1 MRNRHEAYADDP
13 APMIVPGDD
22 LDRIMAVMVR
32 AFDVQFG
39 EAWTRKQ
46 VSDAMLFGHCRYG
59 LIGSDGAEPDDPSQD
74 AVGFFLARRIIDEEE
89 LLLFAIDPDHRRKG
103 LGHVLLKRMLDE
115 ARAAG
120 MVRIFLEMRRDNP
133 ADALYAAHGF
143 RAIGLR
149 RGYYRTP
156 DGSRIDAISQE
167 LVLQN

>member
-1 MRNRHEAYADDP
+1 MKLTPFIPPD
-13 APMIVPGDD
+13 DD

-32 AFDVQFG
+32 AFAPQYG
-39 EAWTRKQ
+39 EAWNRKQ

-59 LIGSDGAEPDDPSQD
+59 LIASDGTEPDDPTID

-103 LGHVLLKRMLDE
+103 LGHALLARMLQE

-120 MVRIFLEMRRDNP
+120 MVRVFLEMRRENP

-143 RAIGLR
+143 RAVGLR
-149 RGYYRTP
+149 RGYYRAP

-167 LVLQN
+167 LVLSD

>member
-1 MRNRHEAYADDP
+1 MSA
-13 APMIVPGDD
+13 APLLPSGDD
-22 LDRIMAVMVR
+22 LDQIMGVMVR
-32 AFDVQFG
+32 AFEPRFG

-59 LIGSDGAEPDDPSQD
+59 LITPAGEEPADPGEE
-74 AVGFFLARRIIDEEE
+74 AAGFFLARRIIDEEE

-103 LGHVLLKRMLDE
+103 LGHKLLARMLDE

-120 MVRIFLEMRRDNP
+120 MVRVFLEMRRDNP
-133 ADALYAAHGF
+133 ADALYSAHGF

-156 DGSRIDAISQE
+156 DGARLDAISQE
-167 LVLQN
+167 LVLRQ

>member
-1 MRNRHEAYADDP
+1 MKLT
-13 APMIVPGDD
+13 PMTPPDDD

-32 AFDVQFG
+32 AFDPQYG

-59 LIGSDGAEPDDPSQD
+59 LIADNGSEPDDPAQSV
-74 AVGFFLARRIIDEEE
+74 AGFFLARRVIDEEE
-89 LLLFAIDPDHRRKG
+89 LLLFAIDPGHRRRG
-103 LGHVLLKRMLDE
+103 LGHLLLARMLDE

-120 MVRIFLEMRRDNP
+120 MVRVFLEMRRDNP

-149 RGYYRTP
+149 RGYYRSP

-167 LVLQN
+167 LVLKD

>member
-1 MRNRHEAYADDP
+1 MKLT
-13 APMIVPGDD
+13 PMVPPDDD

-32 AFDVQFG
+32 AFDAQYG
-39 EAWTRKQ
+39 EAWNRKQ

-59 LIGSDGAEPDDPSQD
+59 LIASDGSEPDDHTQD
-74 AVGFFLARRIIDEEE
+74 TVGFFLARRVVDEEE

-103 LGHVLLKRMLDE
+103 LGQTLLARMVAE

-133 ADALYAAHGF
+133 ADALYAAYGF

-149 RGYYRTP
+149 LGYYRSS

-167 LVLQN
+167 LVLKD